1 MLLKPIS
8 LDYSPYV
15 TFPPTVKEY
24 DLPDNIF
31 DYSSY
36 PIGLSAYIYYYILL
50 VDYILKSGKVV
61 PAGTI
66 YVGAHGSDKES
77 KYFDGSYWHSSK
89 NDEFNEIYYNTE
101 KAVLKFV
108 IEKRN
113 LLSTGWTGVKNKE
126 ERIIR
131 KKKKENPDMIFNI
144 GYGIKEYATMDI
156 DDLQDL
162 AKLIKN
168 QQKDDGFKTFTE
180 NEVEVKKQT
189 KNYGVD
195 FAQPRAK
202 ERTEDVAQMSLQIK
216 HHGTD
221 KAKKLVKFMNW
232 QNSGRDL
239 IIDKSTT
246 LKAFK
251 SSDSPLIDQIEIP
264 YDYHK
269 DFDIEEAKYLGL
281 LLNANE
287 EENPVI
293 EKNTDVADSAK
304 MLTDNWFAKG
314 WDKDDKNL
322 RGHPEIYDWL
332 KPFNLGDYGRA
343 SAIDKAENDIK
354 KKGVKS
360 AGKTEKDWS
369 ADEYQPDLWEKLQN
383 LRKENPHL
391 LVTVL
396 SSGAMGSW
404 HEELNKQL
412 FYASEGKYKKLVKS
426 GKGAVSKWRWVY
438 EKQNIN
444 YNRITGVLI
453 IVNHGSS
460 YSMKDEFDNGKKNKK
475 GIYVGNS
482 NWTNFYNWFTHQ
494 SRYTLKKD
502 ELLMYQEDTN
512 VKKAA

>member
-1 MLLKPIS
+1 
-8 LDYSPYV
+8 
-15 TFPPTVKEY
+15 
-24 DLPDNIF
+24 
-31 DYSSY
+31 
-36 PIGLSAYIYYYILL
+36 
-50 VDYILKSGKVV
+50 
-61 PAGTI
+61 
-66 YVGAHGSDKES
+66 
-77 KYFDGSYWHSSK
+77 
-89 NDEFNEIYYNTE
+89 
-101 KAVLKFV
+101 
-108 IEKRN
+108 
-113 LLSTGWTGVKNKE
+113 
-126 ERIIR
+126 
-131 KKKKENPDMIFNI
+131 
-144 GYGIKEYATMDI
+144 MDI

-232 QNSGRDL
+232 QNSDRDL

-269 DFDIEEAKYLGL
+269 NFDIEEAKYLGL

-369 ADEYQPDLWEKLQN
+369 ADEYQPDLWIKLQK
-383 LRKENPHL
+383 LRKKNPHL

>member
-1 MLLKPIS
+1 MSEEIKMNLKPIS
-8 LDYSPYV
+8 LDYLPYV

-66 YVGAHGSDKES
+66 YIGAHGSDKES

-108 IEKRN
+108 IE
-113 LLSTGWTGVKNKE
+113 

-156 DDLQDL
+156 DALKEL
-162 AKLIKN
+162 AKLIN
-168 QQKDDGFKTFTE
+168 DQQKDNGFKTFTE
-180 NEVEVKKQT
+180 NKVEVKKQT

-202 ERTEDVAQMSLQIK
+202 ARTDDVSQMSLQIK
-216 HHGTD
+216 HHGTV

-239 IIDKSTT
+239 IVDKSTT

-281 LLNANE
+281 LLNANK
-287 EENPVI
+287 EENPII
-293 EKNTDVADSAK
+293 EKNTDVADAAK
-304 MLTDNWFAKG
+304 FLFDNWFAKG
-314 WDKDDKNL
+314 WDEDDRPL
-322 RGHPEIYDWL
+322 RGHKEIYDWL
-332 KPFNLGDYGRA
+332 KPFNLGDYGRT

-354 KKGVKS
+354 SQGVES
-360 AGKTEKDWS
+360 AGKTEKDWR
-369 ADEYQPDLWEKLQN
+369 ADEHQEELWLEVQK

-404 HEELNKQL
+404 HEEFNKQL
-412 FYASEGKYKKLVKS
+412 FYASEGKYKKLVKAS
-426 GKGAVSKWRWVY
+426 ASAAVKWRWVY

-444 YNRITGVLI
+444 YNKITGVLI
-453 IVNHGSS
+453 IVNHGNSHI
-460 YSMKDEFDNGKKNKK
+460 MKDEFSHGKKNKY
-475 GIYVGNS
+475 GAYVGNS
-482 NWTNFYNWFTHQ
+482 NWKNFYNWVTHQ
-494 SRYTLKKD
+494 SRYSLQMT
-502 ELLMYQEDTN
+502 ELSMYQEDTN
-512 VKKAA
+512 VKKVT